1 MRRLGKLDIAVT
13 IGTLLLSLWQMLLI
27 DQSFVGFVIF
37 WAIPPLLA
45 VAANVFNG
53 SDWTTKWA
61 SAYLVLMAAAQW
73 IAATPAILPQF
84 DALHPAATEFA
95 ATWNQLDVVTR
106 RVISVNIALNCAF
119 MFGLFG
125 YTLGWLPIV
134 HNPYQVPVPWLRCIL
149 ALVTF
154 WLLPGIGLLA
164 LFIEAVT

>member
-1 MRRLGKLDIAVT
+1 
-13 IGTLLLSLWQMLLI
+13 
-27 DQSFVGFVIF
+27 
-37 WAIPPLLA
+37 
-45 VAANVFNG
+45 
-53 SDWTTKWA
+53 
-61 SAYLVLMAAAQW
+61 
-73 IAATPAILPQF
+73 
-84 DALHPAATEFA
+84 
-95 ATWNQLDVVTR
+95 VTR

-134 HNPYQVPVPWLRCIL
+134 HTPYQVPVPWLRCIL